1 MSRSLF
7 DDIESHRARRADHHP
22 ACRVEVV
29 GIEVDHLLFGDLS
42 NLRHR
47 DAADRVA
54 LARGLR
60 ALLDPGRLFEEV
72 GSRRG
77 LGNEG
82 EAAIA
87 IGGDH
92 HRDRHAGL
100 EVLGLRVERLAELH
114 DVEAALTERR
124 ADRRRRVGLAGRH
137 LQLDHSDDFLGH
149 ALFLR
154 RAIDDRAIRGPP
166 ASRRHAGQWP
176 ALRFT
181 DSFADAHTFSPWE
194 YSSSTGVARPKIDT
208 ATLIRDFSSST
219 SSTTPLN
226 EVNGP
231 SETRTCSPTSKV
243 IEGFGRSIP
252 SCTWRMIRCA
262 SASVIGTGRPRP
274 PPPRKFVTFGVFFTR
289 CQVSSVSSIFTST

>member
-7 DDIESHRARRADHHP
+7 DDIESHRARRADHPP
-22 ACRVEVV
+22 AGRVEVV

-60 ALLDPGRLFEEV
+60 ALLDPGRLFEDV

-92 HRDRHAGL
+92 QRDRHAGL
-100 EVLGLRVERLAELH
+100 EVLGLRVERLAEFH

-137 LQLDHSDDFLGH
+137 LQLDHSDDFFCHPLFSPTPAKAGAH
-149 ALFLR
+149 AAAASPVDPWIPAFAGMLARLR
-154 RAIDDRAIRGPP
+154 R
-166 ASRRHAGQWP
+166 
-176 ALRFT
+176 
-181 DSFADAHTFSPWE
+181 AHTFSTCE

-231 SETRTCSPTSKV
+231 SETRTCSPTSKM
-243 IEGFGRSIP
+243 IDGFGRSIP
-252 SCTWRMIRCA
+252 SWTWRMIRAA
-262 SASVIGTGRPRP
+262 SFSLIGVGRPRP
-274 PPPRKFVTFGVFFTR
+274 PRKPVTLAVFLTR
-289 CQVSSVSSIFTST
+289 CQVSSLRSILIST